1 MKTFKLALLTLA
13 TISVQAFAGDLNV
26 EWAYHDDA
34 DGTDDRTSEKVPGQ
48 TFAFLGNGSTN
59 ISDAAPV
66 TLYVITANQ
75 FAGEADEQ
83 VFVRWWN
90 GTAENWVAGSWVSN
104 LQIGAGENGLGLFH
118 DQPVEGQVMADLW
131 KIEISPEITQPGV
144 NYYVIQIKGWKDD
157 AATEYYLLRDS
168 AAENTGLNNLNQ
180 SWTGTGEYTGH
191 DWSVM
196 IKK

>member
-1 MKTFKLALLTLA
+1 MKTFKLVLLFLA

-59 ISDAAPV
+59 ISDADTV

-90 GTAENWVAGSWVSN
+90 GSEENWVAGSWVSN

-144 NYYVIQIKGWKDD
+144 NYYVIQIKGWKDET
-157 AATEYYLLRDS
+157 ATEYYLLRDS

-180 SWTGTGEYTGH
+180 SWTSTGEYAGH
-191 DWSVM
+191 DWSVT